1 MSQEIKTTI
10 DKQMFGMDLNTVKAL
25 AVIIAGIVYG
35 YSDFKNRIEKLEQA
49 PAAVK
54 ILESKQVETDKSIIS
69 IQTQMKQIQESFNKT
84 TETLDTIRNTTD
96 TIQKRIDYL
105 AQRQIGASG
114 GGSQDQNSF
123 TPQPRR

>member
-49 PAAVK
+49 PAAVRV
-54 ILESKQVETDKSIIS
+54 LESKQVETDKSIIS

-84 TETLDTIRNTTD
+84 TEMLDTIRNTTD
-96 TIQKRIDYL
+96 TIQKRMDYL
-105 AQRQIGASG
+105 TQRQIAASG
-114 GGSQDQNSF
+114 SNQDQNSF

>member
-69 IQTQMKQIQESFNKT
+69 IQTQMKQIQDSFDTTTKT
-84 TETLDTIRNTTD
+84 LNAIRETTD
-96 TIQKRIDYL
+96 IIQNRVNTLTINQENS
-105 AQRQIGASG
+105 RQSR
-114 GGSQDQNSF
+114 N
-123 TPQPRR
+123 

>member
-84 TETLDTIRNTTD
+84 TEMLDTIRNTTD
-96 TIQKRIDYL
+96 TIQKRMDYL
-105 AQRQIGASG
+105 TQRQLATSG
-114 GGSQDQNSF
+114 SNQHQNSF
-123 TPQPRR
+123 TPQPRH

>member
-25 AVIIAGIVYG
+25 AVIIAAIVYG

-49 PAAVK
+49 PAAVRV
-54 ILESKQVETDKSIIS
+54 LESKQVETDKSIIS

-84 TETLDTIRNTTD
+84 TEMLDTIRNTTD
-96 TIQKRIDYL
+96 TIQKRMDYL
-105 AQRQIGASG
+105 TQRQLGASG
-114 GGSQDQNSF
+114 GSNQDQNSF

>member
-49 PAAVK
+49 PAAVRV
-54 ILESKQVETDKSIIS
+54 LENKQVETDKSIIS

-84 TETLDTIRNTTD
+84 TEMLDTIRNTTD
-96 TIQKRIDYL
+96 TIQKRMDYL
-105 AQRQIGASG
+105 TQRQLAASG
-114 GGSQDQNSF
+114 SNQDQNSF
-123 TPQPRR
+123 TSQPRR

>member
-54 ILESKQVETDKSIIS
+54 ILESKQVETDKTIIS

-84 TETLDTIRNTTD
+84 TEMLDTIRNTTD
-96 TIQKRIDYL
+96 TIQKRMDYL
-105 AQRQIGASG
+105 TQRQLAASG
-114 GGSQDQNSF
+114 SNQDQNSF